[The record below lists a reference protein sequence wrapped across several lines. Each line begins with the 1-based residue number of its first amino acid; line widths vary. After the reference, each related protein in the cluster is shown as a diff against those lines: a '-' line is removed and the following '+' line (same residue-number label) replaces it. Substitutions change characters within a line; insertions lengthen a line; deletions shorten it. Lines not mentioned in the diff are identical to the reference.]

1 MAQPVLLTDRSHQ
14 PHSYLKELRGKGR
27 ISAVIYG
34 SQLDGLPVEVNAKE
48 LREAL
53 KKDPRAIIQASV
65 TDRGQFPVL
74 VQEVQKNKVT
84 NEWLHVDFLQIDMN
98 EKIVTKAAVLFT
110 GVPIGTKEGGILSV
124 ELQEVDIRCMPNQL
138 ISTYEIDVSELK
150 IGEQLFVS
158 DLPENEG
165 VEILTDP
172 TFTLINVLTPRV
184 VEADE
189 EAEEA

>member
-124 ELQEVDIRCMPNQL
+124 ELQEVDIRCMPDQL
-138 ISTYEIDVSELK
+138 ISTYELDVSGLK
-150 IGEQLFVS
+150 IGDQLFVS

-165 VEILTDP
+165 VEILTDA

-184 VEADE
+184 VEVEPE
-189 EAEEA
+189 ET